1 MNIQN
6 FKFIIASGC
15 SYATTLSSLE
25 NKLLDVKL
33 DTSDNLIFIEIGCA
47 SQSSDWAVDSIK
59 YAVDKLLEIGVK
71 PENIYCFVE
80 WTQIERIS
88 ITQPTILHE
97 FFNTNYAKEKGNK
110 HFYIKSNIDNSNQII
125 ESLYELMYVRSLQD
139 VHNIMSIEKLW
150 YINPTHTDKNDILKF
165 DNMDLEFAYKEM
177 LECELRIPIETR
189 VKNYLDNILNLQSYL
204 KNHQINYNFVPMQS
218 QFSAWDIDSNYMHVH
233 KYIFNENKP
242 AYVYGNKLRINSDF
256 QKKLNIS
263 SADDLI
269 EVFPQ
274 FTYLINKI
282 DFNNWWFHTSDFYRY
297 GGIDE
302 YAIETFGLYGYLTT
316 EYNLKNLTSDLDITQ
331 IIPSFGYHPHAFVHV
346 LLTNDMMFNNPFF
359 KVSDSTILKINNM
372 VNDDITSKNRTKHNL
387 SISNVELERHIH
399 YHTELI

>member
-1 MNIQN
+1 MNLHN

-33 DTSDNLIFIEIGCA
+33 DTTDNLIFIEIGCA

-59 YAVDKLLEIGVK
+59 YAVDSLLSIGIK
-71 PENIYCFVE
+71 TQNIYCFVE

-97 FFNTNYAKEKGNK
+97 FFNTNYAKEKSNK

-125 ESLYELMYVRSLQD
+125 ESLYDLLNVRSLQD

-165 DNMDLEFAYKEM
+165 NNVDLEVAYNEM
-177 LECELRIPIETR
+177 LEYELRIPIETR
-189 VKNYLDNILNLQSYL
+189 VKTYLNNILNLQTYL
-204 KNHQINYNFVPMQS
+204 KDYQIPYNFVSMQS

-233 KYIFNENKP
+233 KYTMNQNRP
-242 AYVYGNKLRINSDF
+242 AYVQNNKLRINPNLQS
-256 QKKLNIS
+256 KLDIT

-269 EVFPQ
+269 KVFPQ
-274 FTYLINKI
+274 FEYLINKI
-282 DFNNWWFHTSDFYRY
+282 DFNNWWFHKSNFYRY

-302 YAIETFGLYGYLTT
+302 YALETFGLYGYLTT
-316 EYNLKNLTSDLDITQ
+316 EYDLRTIPNQIDIFHVT
-331 IIPSFGYHPHAFVHV
+331 PSFGYHPHAFVHV
-346 LLTNDMMFNNPFF
+346 LLVNEMMFNNPFF
-359 KVSDSTILKINNM
+359 KVNDETITRINNM
-372 VNDDITSKNRTKHNL
+372 VTDDVTSKNRTKHNL
-387 SISNVELERHIH
+387 SISEIELEKYI
-399 YHTELI
+399 ELI